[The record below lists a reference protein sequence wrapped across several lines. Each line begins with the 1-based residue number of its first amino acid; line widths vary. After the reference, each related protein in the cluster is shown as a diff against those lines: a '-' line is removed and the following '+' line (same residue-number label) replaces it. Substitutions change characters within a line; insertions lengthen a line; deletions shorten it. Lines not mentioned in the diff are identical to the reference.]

1 MNVIYNE
8 RINKNQLGFYL
19 LRQDFLEN
27 IKSKIIEKYNM
38 NFLIETKQ
46 EYTIHLVNS
55 IFPLIYDGLQNIYEE
70 AKKTAKNNDE
80 LKIFQIL
87 LSNVPKWNPSIIE
100 SEYQRIIRLNNLGK
114 TIEELLKAVIKS
126 NIVVLTNTNVDYNQD
141 LLKELNI
148 QDDFKNFIH
157 LVYIECARSFYN
169 MPFLFSHRDSPID
182 IKRNQT
188 EILKSIQECIK
199 NAIRKMIP
207 LQVTIKTY
215 LENKNAQMPTDLKSE
230 SNQIKNLLKSERIK
244 RSELTPTSPKPLNE
258 IIGTTIH
265 SDEYKNNN
273 SLLKNNTKI
282 INFSEK
288 TLRDSIL
295 NMNQTETMPTNVFIP
310 PAPSN
315 KLKPKYHNNMSESSV
330 YYGNIDDKNKK
341 NHVIEEYSNN
351 LGNLNILKE
360 TDDEN
365 SIEQNEKK
373 DTKDTKDQVK
383 PFKYFSNL
391 NV

>member
-1 MNVIYNE
+1 MN
-8 RINKNQLGFYL
+8 
-19 LRQDFLEN
+19 
-27 IKSKIIEKYNM
+27 
-38 NFLIETKQ
+38 T
-46 EYTIHLVNS
+46 T
-55 IFPLIYDGLQNIYEE
+55 
-70 AKKTAKNNDE
+70 
-80 LKIFQIL
+80 
-87 LSNVPKWNPSIIE
+87 
-100 SEYQRIIRLNNLGK
+100 
-114 TIEELLKAVIKS
+114 
-126 NIVVLTNTNVDYNQD
+126 
-141 LLKELNI
+141 
-148 QDDFKNFIH
+148 
-157 LVYIECARSFYN
+157 
-169 MPFLFSHRDSPID
+169 
-182 IKRNQT
+182 
-188 EILKSIQECIK
+188 
-199 NAIRKMIP
+199 
-207 LQVTIKTY
+207 
-215 LENKNAQMPTDLKSE
+215 KSE